1 MWRVKASDG
10 RSGAIKLLYPPHGK
24 GDGRY
29 RLGRF
34 RDEIGFLIAH
44 PDFPGI
50 LPLLD
55 SRISDDLSET
65 SWYVMPEA
73 RRIRVALGS
82 DPEPGVVVAAV
93 AEIATTL
100 AVLADE
106 GVAHRDIKPD
116 NLFELGGRWLVGD
129 FGLVTYPDKDP
140 RTEHGRRLGPIDYMA
155 PEMRRDADKAKPGP
169 ADVWALAKT
178 LWVLLTG
185 EALPVPGTHR
195 ATEAAH
201 SLRER
206 ITYGFSAE
214 LDRMLEK
221 ATLIAPEQR
230 ISMADMVTE
239 LRACTALP
247 AEMQESA
254 NVDELRSR
262 IEVLTAAARQQ
273 ASEKQALHAEFRL
286 ASHEMC
292 KLASDAAA
300 ELGRLLSFDIH
311 PATGDGY
318 NSALMLPKRDFPFDQ
333 TGTEPTLISP
343 PGVAQVQV
351 IFSVTANM
359 LKEVGPVDI
368 AALLKII
375 RIDNGSVYEVDKLF
389 ARTYLDIPIGS
400 AQQTNIIADIRNG
413 FFGNF
418 SSVLRQVIHVIS
430 EPPSGDLSTRV
441 DVLVDGVGY
450 GLVCAAL
457 APHREPVFPASRPC
471 QRSVVGA
478 AAQRLLR
485 PPALDLVHRRPGKL
499 RPRRHLPA
507 WGKLCSAAAPVLDAD
522 DAREALAPV
531 QDLIAYGSEVG
542 RRPHRKPAPCRTSHA
557 DPGRRSRA

>member
-1 MWRVKASDG
+1 MGNLRAGQRYGDWQVIGEKRLGGGGNGEVWRVKASDG
-10 RSGAIKLLYPPHGK
+10 RSGAIKLLYPPRRN
-24 GDGRY
+24 GRY

-34 RDEIGFLIAH
+34 RDEIAFLIAH

-73 RRIRVALGS
+73 RTIRVALGS

-100 AVLADE
+100 TALADE
-106 GVAHRDIKPD
+106 KVGHRDIKPD

-140 RTEHGRRLGPIDYMA
+140 RTERGRRLGPIDYMA
-155 PEMRRDADKAKPGP
+155 PEMRRDADRAKPSP

-185 EALPVPGTHR
+185 ETLPLPGTHR
-195 ATEAAH
+195 AAEAAH

-206 ITYGFSAE
+206 ITFGFSAE

-230 ISMADMVTE
+230 ISMADMATE
-239 LRACTALP
+239 LRACAVRP
-247 AEMQESA
+247 AEMQDSA

-273 ASEKQALHAEFRL
+273 ASERQALHTEFRL
-286 ASHEMC
+286 ASHAICE
-292 KLASDAAA
+292 LAADAAA
-300 ELGRLLSFDIH
+300 ELSSLLSFDIH
-311 PATGDGY
+311 PATGNGH
-318 NSALMLPKRDFPFDQ
+318 NSGAMLPSRDFPFDT

-343 PGVAQVQV
+343 AGVAQVQV
-351 IFSVTANM
+351 IFSVTVNM
-359 LKEVGPVDI
+359 LKEGGPVDI

-375 RIDNGSVYEVDKLF
+375 HIDNGIVHEVDEVF

-400 AQQTNIIADIRNG
+400 AQQANIIADIRNG
-413 FFGNF
+413 FFGSF
-418 SSVLRQVIHVIS
+418 PSVLRQVIQVIS
-430 EPPSGDLSTRV
+430 EPSSGDLSTRV
-441 DVLVDGVGY
+441 DGWL
-450 GLVCAAL
+450 
-457 APHREPVFPASRPC
+457 PVS
-471 QRSVVGA
+471 Q
-478 AAQRLLR
+478 
-485 PPALDLVHRRPGKL
+485 
-499 RPRRHLPA
+499 
-507 WGKLCSAAAPVLDAD
+507 
-522 DAREALAPV
+522 
-531 QDLIAYGSEVG
+531 
-542 RRPHRKPAPCRTSHA
+542 
-557 DPGRRSRA
+557 